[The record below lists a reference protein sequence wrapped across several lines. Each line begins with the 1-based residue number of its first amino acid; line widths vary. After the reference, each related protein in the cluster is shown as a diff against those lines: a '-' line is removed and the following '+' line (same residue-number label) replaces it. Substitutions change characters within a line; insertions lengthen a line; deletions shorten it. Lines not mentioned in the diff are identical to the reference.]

1 MSSALSLFFCGR
13 TLYEWVCTCVCMC
26 VFSVCVRLVFT
37 GSFQMIKQLYTIQSH
52 TVTKYHHI
60 YTLSAKV
67 RQDVQALASLNRQ
80 HIFISRCSISAHT
93 KTDNNKKK
101 KNPSYFRGAD
111 ANWHRIKDRRGRQ
124 LKQSDWLLKVTDG
137 RCRSLNAPRK
147 EEFWSLC
154 AR

>member
-1 MSSALSLFFCGR
+1 MSGCVR
-13 TLYEWVCTCVCMC
+13 VCMC

-101 KNPSYFRGAD
+101 KKTQVTSVEQMQTG
-111 ANWHRIKDRRGRQ
+111 IESK
-124 LKQSDWLLKVTDG
+124 TDG
-137 RCRSLNAPRK
+137 DGN
-147 EEFWSLC
+147 
-154 AR
+154 